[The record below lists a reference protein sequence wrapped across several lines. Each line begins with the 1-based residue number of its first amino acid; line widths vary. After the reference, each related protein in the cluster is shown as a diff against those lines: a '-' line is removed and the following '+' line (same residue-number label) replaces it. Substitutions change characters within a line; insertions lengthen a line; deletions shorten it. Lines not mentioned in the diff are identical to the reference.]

1 MNTLNKNIAITALLS
16 TSYLFSG
23 AAMAAEGT
31 SNETGAAVEALSLT
45 GGQTNNINEDDEITL
60 SFNQPQSLAV
70 SAPNNEVNRAAGGII
85 NKTWH
90 VVSNNAVAMR
100 FTGKSP
106 DADGAQTQV
115 PTFYKAEVDASG
127 TKIANADASGFQYD
141 HLVTTYGVSIAG
153 QGSVAGSAADFEG
166 GKSPVGT
173 PTELVK
179 DLDAASGPDAH
190 FGSIMPDDN
199 GRFTMTLSA
208 KGVGDV
214 ATTQSGD
221 YQVTIVASFI
231 AEEKGNNT
239 ITAQITNASTAAE
252 SGLLTAI
259 DTYNSIASI
268 ADTSGDNSGFQATT
282 ASGVVVFPTTGDAT
296 TTGGVEL
303 SPEVLSAKATGAD
316 NTAASNATEY

>member
-1 MNTLNKNIAITALLS
+1 MNNLNKNIAITALLS
-16 TSYLFSG
+16 TSFFFSG
-23 AAMAAEGT
+23 VAMAAEGVSSDVADGT
-31 SNETGAAVEALSLT
+31 EEI
-45 GGQTNNINEDDEITL
+45 NINEDDEITL

-70 SAPNNEVNRAAGGII
+70 SAPNNEANRASGGII

-90 VVSNNAVAMR
+90 VVSNNAVAVR

-106 DADGAQTQV
+106 TATGGTTTV

-127 TKIANADASGFQYD
+127 TLIANADATGYNYD

-153 QGSVAGSAADFEG
+153 QGSVAGTATAFDG
-166 GKSPVGT
+166 GTT
-173 PTELVK
+173 PTGYPANLVK
-179 DLDAASGPDAH
+179 ALDGASGPDAH
-190 FGSIMPDDN
+190 FGSIMPSDD

-221 YQVTIVASFI
+221 YQVTIVASFV

-239 ITAQITNASTAAE
+239 ITAATTD
-252 SGLLTAI
+252 GLLTTI
-259 DTYNSIASI
+259 DTYDAI
-268 ADTSGDNSGFQATT
+268 TSTTDDNSLWQDES
-282 ASGVVVFPTTGDAT
+282 ASGVVVDTTGTTEST

-303 SPEVLSAKATGAD
+303 SPEVLSDDTTGTD
-316 NTAASNATEY
+316 DTAASNATEY

>member
-23 AAMAAEGT
+23 VAMAAEGT
-31 SNETGAAVEALSLT
+31 SNEDGADVTDLTLT

-90 VVSNNAVAMR
+90 VVSNNAVAVR

-106 DADGAQTQV
+106 TAVGVGTNV
-115 PTFYKAEVDASG
+115 PTFYKAEVNASG
-127 TKIANADASGFQYD
+127 AKIETADGSGIYHYD
-141 HLVTTYGVSIAG
+141 HLVTTYGVSIDG
-153 QGSVAGSAADFEG
+153 QGSVAGSSADFEG
-166 GKSPVGT
+166 GKQPAGT

-179 DLDAASGPDAH
+179 DLDAASGPDNH
-190 FGSIMPDDN
+190 FGSIMPNDD

-221 YQVTIVASFI
+221 YQVTIVASFV

-239 ITAQITNASTAAE
+239 ITANITAATTAAD

-259 DTYNSIASI
+259 DTYDAI
-268 ADTSGDNSGFQATT
+268 TSVVDDNSGFQEDSAT
-282 ASGVVVFPTTGDAT
+282 GVVVFTDDGTDAT
-296 TTGGVEL
+296 TTGGVQL
-303 SPEVLSAKATGAD
+303 SPEVLSAAATD
-316 NTAASNATEY
+316 NDTSASNTTTAY

>member
-1 MNTLNKNIAITALLS
+1 MNNLNKNIAITALLS

-23 AAMAAEGT
+23 VAMAAEGT
-31 SNETGAAVEALSLT
+31 SNEDGSDVTDLSLT

-90 VVSNNAVAMR
+90 VVSNNAVAVR

-106 DADGAQTQV
+106 TDIGGNTNV

-127 TKIANADASGFQYD
+127 DKIETADGSGIYHYD

-153 QGSVAGSAADFEG
+153 QGSVAGVKTAFEG
-166 GKSPVGT
+166 GTSPAGT

-190 FGSIMPDDN
+190 FGSIMPSDD

-221 YQVTIVASFI
+221 YQVTIVASFV

-239 ITAQITNASTAAE
+239 ITASTTD
-252 SGLLTAI
+252 GLLTTI
-259 DTYNSIASI
+259 DTYDAI
-268 ADTSGDNSGFQATT
+268 TSVVDDNSGFQEDSAT
-282 ASGVVVFPTTGDAT
+282 GVVVFTDDGSDAT

-303 SPEVLSAKATGAD
+303 SPEELSSDDGD
-316 NTAASNATEY
+316 TAAANAIVY

>member
-1 MNTLNKNIAITALLS
+1 MNNLNKNIAITALLS

-23 AAMAAEGT
+23 VAMAAEGVSSDEYT
-31 SNETGAAVEALSLT
+31 DATTALEI
-45 GGQTNNINEDDEITL
+45 NINEDDEITL
-60 SFNQPQSLAV
+60 SFNQPQSIAV
-70 SAPNNEVNRAAGGII
+70 SAPNNEVNRASGGII

-90 VVSNNAVAMR
+90 IVSNNAVAVR

-106 DADGAQTQV
+106 TATGGTTSV

-127 TKIANADASGFQYD
+127 TLIANADASGYNYD
-141 HLVTTYGVSIAG
+141 HLVTTYGLSIAG
-153 QGSVAGSAADFEG
+153 QGSVAGSSLAFEG
-166 GKSPVGT
+166 GTTPAGT

-179 DLDAASGPDAH
+179 DLDVANGPDDH
-190 FGSIMPDDN
+190 FGSIMPSDD

-231 AEEKGNNT
+231 AEEKGNGQ
-239 ITAQITNASTAAE
+239 ITASTTD
-252 SGLLTAI
+252 GLLTTI
-259 DTYNSIASI
+259 DTYAAI
-268 ADTSGDNSGFQATT
+268 TSTTDDNSLWQDDSAT
-282 ASGVVVFPTTGDAT
+282 GVVVFPATGDAT

-303 SPEVLSAKATGAD
+303 SPEELSDDTTGAD
-316 NTAASNATEY
+316 DTAASNATEY

>member
-1 MNTLNKNIAITALLS
+1 MNNLNKNIAITALLS
-16 TSYLFSG
+16 TSFFFSG
-23 AAMAAEGT
+23 VAMAAEGV
-31 SNETGAAVEALSLT
+31 SSDYDGEDAEI
-45 GGQTNNINEDDEITL
+45 NINEDDEITL

-70 SAPNNEVNRAAGGII
+70 SAPNNEVNRASGGVIT
-85 NKTWH
+85 KTWH
-90 VVSNNAVAMR
+90 VVSNNAVGVR

-106 DADGAQTQV
+106 TATGGATTV

-127 TKIANADASGFQYD
+127 TKIDNTDGTGYNYD

-153 QGSVAGSAADFEG
+153 QGSVAGTKVDYNLSTADATTG
-166 GKSPVGT
+166 VKTPSGT

-179 DLDAASGPDAH
+179 DLDATDGPDAH
-190 FGSIMPDDN
+190 FGSIMPSDD

-239 ITAQITNASTAAE
+239 ITASTTA
-252 SGLLTAI
+252 GLLTTI
-259 DTYNSIASI
+259 DTYAAI
-268 ADTSGDNSGFQATT
+268 TSTTDDNSLWQDDSAT
-282 ASGVVVFPTTGDAT
+282 GVVVFPATGDAT
-296 TTGGVEL
+296 ETGGVEL
-303 SPEVLSAKATGAD
+303 SPEVLSDDTTGTD
-316 NTAASNATEY
+316 DTAAANATEY